1 MSGFSVANNITL
13 RSYYATYRAF
23 TTKST
28 RSSATTNQLNYADA
42 QALRR
47 AVRKLDDFD
56 FENADKDDISS
67 HVRAF
72 IDTNNIGLFFN
83 TSKNTRSFAE
93 VLAQVQEYLAS
104 KYSKDLENIG
114 IKENSSGYLTLSS
127 SAVENI
133 SGSRFKSL
141 LSKDSKFM
149 KQLTTY
155 AKRMANNIDY
165 YA

>member
-47 AVRKLDDFD
+47 AVQKLDDFD

-72 IDTNNIGLFFN
+72 IDTYNSTMDSAKSSTNSYA
-83 TSKNTRSFAE
+83 TSTYKN
-93 VLAQVQEYLAS
+93 LKNLAS

-141 LSKDSKFM
+141 LNKDFM

>member
-13 RSYYATYRAF
+13 RNYYATYRDF
-23 TTKST
+23 TTKSN
-28 RSSATTNQLNYADA
+28 RANATTNQLNYADA

-56 FENADKDDISS
+56 FENADKTDLSS
-67 HVRAF
+67 HIRAF
-72 IDTNNIGLFFN
+72 IDTYNYTMESTKSSTNSYSIS
-83 TSKNTRSFAE
+83 TYKN
-93 VLAQVQEYLAS
+93 LKDLAS
-104 KYSKDLENIG
+104 KYQKDLENIG

-133 SGSRFKSL
+133 SASKFKKLLGSDSQFMKSL
-141 LSKDSKFM
+141 TS
-149 KQLTTY
+149 Y
-155 AKRMANNIDY
+155 ARRMTNNINY

>member
-47 AVRKLDDFD
+47 AIQKLDDFD

-72 IDTNNIGLFFN
+72 IDTYNYTMDSAKSSTNSYA
-83 TSKNTRSFAE
+83 TSTYKN
-93 VLAQVQEYLAS
+93 LKNLAS
-104 KYSKDLENIG
+104 KYSTDLGNIG
-114 IKENSSGYLTLSS
+114 IKENSSGYLPLSS

-133 SGSRFKSL
+133 SGSRFESL
-141 LSKDSKFM
+141 LNKDSKFM
-149 KQLTTY
+149 KQLKTY

>member
-47 AVRKLDDFD
+47 AVQKLDDFD
-56 FENADKDDISS
+56 FETADKDDISS

-72 IDTNNIGLFFN
+72 IDTYNYTMDSAKSSTNSYA
-83 TSKNTRSFAE
+83 TSTYKN
-93 VLAQVQEYLAS
+93 LKNLAS

-114 IKENSSGYLTLSS
+114 IKENSSGYLALSS

-133 SGSRFKSL
+133 SGRRFKSL
-141 LSKDSKFM
+141 LNKDSKFM

-155 AKRMANNIDY
+155 AKRMTNNIDY

>member
-47 AVRKLDDFD
+47 AIQKLDDFD

-72 IDTNNIGLFFN
+72 IDTYNYTMDSAKSSTNSYA
-83 TSKNTRSFAE
+83 TSTYKN
-93 VLAQVQEYLAS
+93 LKNLAS
-104 KYSKDLENIG
+104 KYSTDLGNIG

-133 SGSRFKSL
+133 SGSRFEGL
-141 LSKDSKFM
+141 LNKDSKFM
-149 KQLTTY
+149 KQLKTY

>member
-23 TTKST
+23 TTRST

-47 AVRKLDDFD
+47 AIQKLDDFD
-56 FENADKDDISS
+56 FENADKDVISS

-72 IDTNNIGLFFN
+72 IDTYNYTMDSAKSSTNSYA
-83 TSKNTRSFAE
+83 TSTYKN
-93 VLAQVQEYLAS
+93 LKNLAS
-104 KYSKDLENIG
+104 KYSTDLGNIG

-141 LSKDSKFM
+141 LNKDSKFM
-149 KQLTTY
+149 KQLKTY

>member
-47 AVRKLDDFD
+47 AIQKLDDFD

-72 IDTNNIGLFFN
+72 IDTYNYTMDSAKSSTNSYA
-83 TSKNTRSFAE
+83 TSTYKN
-93 VLAQVQEYLAS
+93 LKNLAS
-104 KYSKDLENIG
+104 KYSTELGNIG

-133 SGSRFKSL
+133 SGSRFESL
-141 LSKDSKFM
+141 LNKDSKFM
-149 KQLTTY
+149 KQLKTY

>member
-47 AVRKLDDFD
+47 AVQKLDDFD

-72 IDTNNIGLFFN
+72 IDTYNYTMESAKSSTNSYA
-83 TSKNTRSFAE
+83 TSTYKN
-93 VLAQVQEYLAS
+93 LKNLAS

-114 IKENSSGYLTLSS
+114 IKATSSGDLPLT
-127 SAVENI
+127 
-133 SGSRFKSL
+133 FKQRLQIHETVDDLCQAHGKQHRL
-141 LSKDSKFM
+141 LR
-149 KQLTTY
+149 L
-155 AKRMANNIDY
+155 ILL
-165 YA
+165 

>member
-47 AVRKLDDFD
+47 AVQKLDDFD

-72 IDTNNIGLFFN
+72 IDTYNYTMDSAKSSTNSYA
-83 TSKNTRSFAE
+83 TSTYKN
-93 VLAQVQEYLAS
+93 LKNLAS

-141 LSKDSKFM
+141 LNKDSKFM

-155 AKRMANNIDY
+155 SKRMANNIDY
-165 YA
+165 YV

>member
-72 IDTNNIGLFFN
+72 IDTYNYTMDSAKSSTNSYATSTYKNLEKSCQQVFQGFGKHRHQGKLLWLSDPQFF
-83 TSKNTRSFAE
+83 R
-93 VLAQVQEYLAS
+93 
-104 KYSKDLENIG
+104 
-114 IKENSSGYLTLSS
+114 
-127 SAVENI
+127 
-133 SGSRFKSL
+133 R
-141 LSKDSKFM
+141 
-149 KQLTTY
+149 
-155 AKRMANNIDY
+155 
-165 YA
+165 

>member
-47 AVRKLDDFD
+47 AVQKLDDFD
-56 FENADKDDISS
+56 FETADKDDISS

-72 IDTNNIGLFFN
+72 IDTYNYTMDSAKSSTNSYA
-83 TSKNTRSFAE
+83 TSTYKN
-93 VLAQVQEYLAS
+93 LKNLAS

-133 SGSRFKSL
+133 RGSRFKSL
-141 LSKDSKFM
+141 LNKDSKFM

-155 AKRMANNIDY
+155 AKRMATNIDY

>member
-1 MSGFSVANNITL
+1 MDFLWPTTSPCAVITRPIALL
-13 RSYYATYRAF
+13 RPKVHVLLLRPIS
-23 TTKST
+23 
-28 RSSATTNQLNYADA
+28 LNYADA

-47 AVRKLDDFD
+47 AVQKLDDFD
-56 FENADKDDISS
+56 FETADKDDISS

-72 IDTNNIGLFFN
+72 IDTYNYTMDSAKSSTNSYA
-83 TSKNTRSFAE
+83 TSTYKN
-93 VLAQVQEYLAS
+93 LKNLAS

-114 IKENSSGYLTLSS
+114 IKENSSGYLALSS

-133 SGSRFKSL
+133 SGRRFKSL
-141 LSKDSKFM
+141 LNKDSKFM

>member
-56 FENADKDDISS
+56 FETADKDDISS

-72 IDTNNIGLFFN
+72 IDTYNYTMDSAKSSTNSYA
-83 TSKNTRSFAE
+83 TSTYKN
-93 VLAQVQEYLAS
+93 LKNLAS

-114 IKENSSGYLTLSS
+114 IKENSS
-127 SAVENI
+127 AVENI

-141 LSKDSKFM
+141 LNKDSKFM

>member
-72 IDTNNIGLFFN
+72 IDTYNYTMDSAKSSTNSYA
-83 TSKNTRSFAE
+83 TSTYKN
-93 VLAQVQEYLAS
+93 LKNLAS

-133 SGSRFKSL
+133 RGSRFKSL
-141 LSKDSKFM
+141 LNKDSKFM

>member
-47 AVRKLDDFD
+47 AVQKLDDFD

-72 IDTNNIGLFFN
+72 IDTYNYTMDSAKSSTNSYA
-83 TSKNTRSFAE
+83 TSTYKN
-93 VLAQVQEYLAS
+93 LKNLAS

-133 SGSRFKSL
+133 RGSRFKSL
-141 LSKDSKFM
+141 LNKDSKFM

-155 AKRMANNIDY
+155 DKRMANNIDY

>member
-1 MSGFSVANNITL
+1 MA
-13 RSYYATYRAF
+13 
-23 TTKST
+23 
-28 RSSATTNQLNYADA
+28 
-42 QALRR
+42 
-47 AVRKLDDFD
+47 
-56 FENADKDDISS
+56 
-67 HVRAF
+67 
-72 IDTNNIGLFFN
+72 NNIGLFFN

-141 LSKDSKFM
+141 LNKDSKFM

>member
-47 AVRKLDDFD
+47 AIQKLDDFD

-72 IDTNNIGLFFN
+72 IDTYNYTMDSAKSSTNSYA
-83 TSKNTRSFAE
+83 TSTYKN
-93 VLAQVQEYLAS
+93 LKNLAS
-104 KYSKDLENIG
+104 KYSTDLGNIG
-114 IKENSSGYLTLSS
+114 IKENSSGYLTFSS
-127 SAVENI
+127 SAVKNI

-141 LSKDSKFM
+141 LNKDSKFM
-149 KQLTTY
+149 KQLKTY

>member
-47 AVRKLDDFD
+47 AVQKLDDFD
-56 FENADKDDISS
+56 FETADKDDISS

-72 IDTNNIGLFFN
+72 IDTYNYTMDSAKSSTNSYA
-83 TSKNTRSFAE
+83 TSTYKN
-93 VLAQVQEYLAS
+93 LKNLAS

-133 SGSRFKSL
+133 RGSRFKSL
-141 LSKDSKFM
+141 LNKDSKFM

-155 AKRMANNIDY
+155 AKRMVNNIDY

>member
-47 AVRKLDDFD
+47 AVQKLDDFD
-56 FENADKDDISS
+56 FETADKDDISS

-72 IDTNNIGLFFN
+72 IDTYNYTMDSAKSSTNSYA
-83 TSKNTRSFAE
+83 TSTYKN
-93 VLAQVQEYLAS
+93 LKNLAS

-114 IKENSSGYLTLSS
+114 IKENSSGYL
-127 SAVENI
+127 I
-133 SGSRFKSL
+133 S
-141 LSKDSKFM
+141 
-149 KQLTTY
+149 
-155 AKRMANNIDY
+155 
-165 YA
+165 

>member
-47 AVRKLDDFD
+47 AVQKLDDFD
-56 FENADKDDISS
+56 FETADKDDISS

-72 IDTNNIGLFFN
+72 IDTYNYTMDSAKSSTNSYA
-83 TSKNTRSFAE
+83 TSTYKN
-93 VLAQVQEYLAS
+93 LKNLAS

-141 LSKDSKFM
+141 LNKDSIFM